1 MHDGSLKTLEEVVE
15 FYDKGGLPNK
25 NLDEKITK
33 LNLTDA
39 QKKDLVEF
47 LKALDGTSLK
57 VGRPPPSRCSA
68 PRDIDSTGL
77 GGASSLH
84 LGSTARV
91 TSGFGVIPKNQIEGS
106 QVTF

>member
-57 VGRPPPSRCSA
+57 VAA
-68 PRDIDSTGL
+68 P
-77 GGASSLH
+77 A
-84 LGSTARV
+84 
-91 TSGFGVIPKNQIEGS
+91 
-106 QVTF
+106 TFPL